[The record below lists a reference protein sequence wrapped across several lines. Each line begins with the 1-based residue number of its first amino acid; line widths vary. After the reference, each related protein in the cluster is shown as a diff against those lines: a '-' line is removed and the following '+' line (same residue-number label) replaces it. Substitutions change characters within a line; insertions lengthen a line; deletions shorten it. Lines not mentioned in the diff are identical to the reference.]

1 MPIYQEM
8 NSLSARSV
16 EQFFGIKRMILLGMP
31 QWCSLAVLV
40 TLCIGSCLSAP
51 AATITVVNS
60 SFENPILG
68 GPGAWT
74 PSIPGWD
81 ITGFAGTFRP
91 AVGTQVLS
99 VPAGDQVA
107 FLGNGASIF
116 QNLGVVAA
124 LGETYTLDL
133 FVGTERTFTFGAYV
147 IELLAGN
154 TAIASHSGTNNQTD
168 PFIPISLSGIGNG
181 DGNLGVR
188 ITATGGQPLFDEI
201 LVQGGADVPE
211 PATWMLVPIGAAL
224 LSVLRRSR

>member
-1 MPIYQEM
+1 MRIF
-8 NSLSARSV
+8 SARPLEHFV
-16 EQFFGIKRMILLGMP
+16 GGKRTISLGMTRR
-31 QWCSLAVLV
+31 CSLAALV
-40 TLCIGSCLSAP
+40 TLFIGSGLAP
-51 AATITVVNS
+51 ASPITVVNS

-74 PSIPGWD
+74 NSIPDWV

-116 QNLGVVAA
+116 QDLGVLAA

-133 FVGTERTFTFGAYV
+133 FAGTERTFAFGAYV

-154 TAIASHSGTNNQTD
+154 TAIASRSGTNSQTD
-168 PFIPISLSGIGNG
+168 PFILISLAGTGTG
-181 DGNLGVR
+181 AGNLGVR

-201 LVQGGADVPE
+201 LVHDGTDVPE

-224 LSVLRRSR
+224 LGVLRRSR